1 LKDTI
6 DINQLNTDFGIG
18 NELVFLEGKGGL
30 PFIKVNNNA
39 ASALISIYAGQV
51 LSYKPV
57 DETED
62 FLFTSENAF
71 FQNGKA
77 IKGGIPICWPWF
89 GAAPETI
96 ENIKLP
102 NHGFVR
108 DHYWSVVSAEK
119 IKNGDTRIKLEFV
132 DTDETREIWPYQ
144 FYLTLEI
151 YIGESLTLE
160 LLTKNTGN
168 KAFVMTEALHTYFN
182 VGDAAQVEVL
192 GLEKTEYLDKSQDFI
207 KVCQIGA
214 IKLSKETDR
223 IHVDVE
229 HDLTIKDPA
238 FNRKIKIVS
247 LGNKNVVVWNPW
259 EKGSKEIIDLE
270 KEDYKRF
277 ICVEI
282 ANAATDIVELS
293 PGEKYQLITDYSLC
307 ED

>member
-1 LKDTI
+1 MKDKI
-6 DINQLNTDFGIG
+6 NINQLNTTFGIE
-18 NELVFLEGKGGL
+18 NELIFTEGKGGL
-30 PFIKVNNNA
+30 PFIKVNNKK
-39 ASALISIYAGQV
+39 ASALISIYAGQI

-57 DETED
+57 GEKED

-89 GAAPETI
+89 GAAQESI
-96 ENIKLP
+96 ENSQLP

-108 DHYWSVVSAEK
+108 DHYWSVVLAEK
-119 IKNGDTRIKLEFV
+119 IKNGDTKIKLEFV
-132 DTDETREIWPYQ
+132 DTEETRKMWPYQ
-144 FYLTLEI
+144 FHLSLEI

-168 KAFVMTEALHTYFN
+168 EAFIMTEALHTYFN

-229 HDLTIKDPA
+229 HDLTIKDPV
-238 FNRKIKIVS
+238 FNRTINIVS

-277 ICVEI
+277 VCVEI
-282 ANAATDIVELS
+282 ANAAADIVELS
-293 PGEKYQLITDYSLC
+293 PGEEFRLITDYRLC

>member
-1 LKDTI
+1 IFT
-6 DINQLNTDFGIG
+6 
-18 NELVFLEGKGGL
+18 EGKGGL
-30 PFIKVNNNA
+30 PFIKVNNKK
-39 ASALISIYAGQV
+39 ASALISIYAGQI

-57 DETED
+57 GEKED

-89 GAAPETI
+89 GAAQESI
-96 ENIKLP
+96 ENSKLP

-108 DHYWSVVSAEK
+108 DHYWSVVLAEK
-119 IKNGDTRIKLEFV
+119 IKNGDTKIKLEFV
-132 DTDETREIWPYQ
+132 DTEETRKMWPYQ
-144 FYLTLEI
+144 FHLSLEI

-168 KAFVMTEALHTYFN
+168 EAFIMTEALHTYFN

-229 HDLTIKDPA
+229 HDLTIKDPV
-238 FNRKIKIVS
+238 FNRKINIVS

-277 ICVEI
+277 VCVEI
-282 ANAATDIVELS
+282 ANAAADIVELS
-293 PGEKYQLITDYSLC
+293 PGEEFRLITDYRLC